1 MAMAMAARQ
10 RLRGCDFLGG
20 GMGRQPDRSRGKELG
35 QVCRIRFS
43 DNRLQGILRAF
54 LLSERPP
61 KSCELALLGEAVRE
75 LREQRGLSQGEL
87 AAASGVPERRIKAL
101 EAGRVDPDFVLLYS
115 LARVLGV
122 RAGSLVLRAEELA
135 KESGGSADAPT

>member
-1 MAMAMAARQ
+1 M
-10 RLRGCDFLGG
+10 
-20 GMGRQPDRSRGKELG
+20 
-35 QVCRIRFS
+35 
-43 DNRLQGILRAF
+43 
-54 LLSERPP
+54 
-61 KSCELALLGEAVRE
+61 RE